1 MTWIKVFYKNVTS
14 CLIINGKSS
23 SFFNIYR
30 GCRQGDPLSPYIFI
44 LCAEILAHLI
54 RKNDNVKGI
63 TVNDKESQ
71 YADDTA
77 LILDGSEE
85 SLKTC

>member
-1 MTWIKVFYKNVTS
+1 MV
-14 CLIINGKSS
+14 
-23 SFFNIYR
+23 FFNIYR

-63 TVNDKESQ
+63 RKT
-71 YADDTA
+71 T
-77 LILDGSEE
+77 LGLCFCLRLR
-85 SLKTC
+85 SLFRCFVERGPGFKVCNNATTRLHVD